1 MSNNMLST
9 KKILQYIKNRIP
21 HLKVYDIFVY
31 ILLLNLSFIFL
42 YPFFY
47 MITTSF
53 KSYSDLMDVTVKWY
67 PREFSPSNWA
77 QAYIS
82 LGLPDT
88 MFNSIFV
95 SVLATIGHIL
105 ACSFIAYGFA
115 RFRFPLKNLIF
126 SLVVLTIIVP
136 VQTIIVPQYVLFSKM
151 NWLGSYYPLIIPTF
165 VGFGLK
171 GGLFIF
177 LFRQF
182 FLRLPPALEEAA
194 AIDGCNPYRT
204 FLKIILPTSGPVIL
218 VSAILSIVWHWNDFF
233 EPSIYINK
241 ASLYL
246 LPQALPGMFDF
257 FKNLQS
263 MVSENNIRL
272 REIFHQGV
280 LMAGTSIAVLPLLL
294 MFLFVQNKFVESI
307 DRTGIVE

>member
-1 MSNNMLST
+1 M
-9 KKILQYIKNRIP
+9 KPR
-21 HLKVYDIFVY
+21 LKVYDIVVY

-42 YPFFY
+42 YPFLY
-47 MITTSF
+47 MIATSF

-77 QAYIS
+77 QAFSS
-82 LGLPDT
+82 LGLPGT

-95 SVLATIGHIL
+95 SGMATIGHLL
-105 ACSFIAYGFA
+105 ACSFVAYGFA
-115 RFRFPLKNLIF
+115 RYRFPFKNLIF
-126 SLVVLTIIVP
+126 ALVVLTIIVP

-151 NWLGSYYPLIIPTF
+151 SWVGSYFPMIVPAF

-204 FLKIILPTSGPVIL
+204 FVKIILPTSGPVIL
-218 VSAILSIVWHWNDFF
+218 VSLILSVVWHWNDFF
-233 EPSIYINK
+233 EPSIYINE
-241 ASLYL
+241 ASRYL
-246 LPQALPGMFDF
+246 LPQALPGMYEF
-257 FKNLQS
+257 FRNLQS
-263 MVSENNIRL
+263 MVSENDIKL
-272 REIFHQGV
+272 REVFHQGV
-280 LMAGTSIAVLPLLL
+280 LMAGTFIAVLPLLI
-294 MFLFVQNKFVESI
+294 MYLFVQNKFVESI

>member
-1 MSNNMLST
+1 
-9 KKILQYIKNRIP
+9 
-21 HLKVYDIFVY
+21 
-31 ILLLNLSFIFL
+31 
-42 YPFFY
+42 
-47 MITTSF
+47 
-53 KSYSDLMDVTVKWY
+53 MDVTVKWY